1 MASQTLDLGALGNLN
16 DLSSL
21 NENATAAAGL
31 SSFSAIE
38 NLLMAEDAS
47 QLSNK
52 NSGIVGTNLNM
63 YNSQDALPIANGIPK
78 DKLPSKLSYVTSQA
92 QSARASQVK

>member
-1 MASQTLDLGALGNLN
+1 
-16 DLSSL
+16 L

-38 NLLMAEDAS
+38 NLLIGEDAS

-52 NSGIVGTNLNM
+52 NSGAMGTNMNM
-63 YNSQDALPIANGIPK
+63 YNSQDALPMALGPK

-92 QSARASQVK
+92 